1 MIYDP
6 SGSYKQDTRGEGGV
20 FSPVPPG
27 GFFDYFNYQWRDG
40 PDVKTLIFNTTPAQ
54 EKEISQRAEDYGD
67 PRGFKCADSVARVL
81 NGVGPFKDLGKLLDL
96 DNRILV
102 VTPLQLLDAL
112 SKLQ

>member
-1 MIYDP
+1 VINNNSPVIGTHAGLYVTNGVDGRMIYDP
-6 SGSYKQDTRGEGGV
+6 SGSYKQDARGEDGV

-67 PRGFKCADSVARVL
+67 IPASLSVLTQSHVC
-81 NGVGPFKDLGKLLDL
+81 
-96 DNRILV
+96 
-102 VTPLQLLDAL
+102 
-112 SKLQ
+112 